1 MRYIPISG
9 TGQYPYPDH
18 NIDPALKGAD
28 WCMQYAKAAYFD
40 WNFASPKG
48 IFSANGGDYE
58 KYRLYALGKQPI
70 NQYKKWMGVDQQ
82 TNNTQL
88 VVDWSVRSVV
98 SGYRDKAISRLMKND
113 YTIVATAVDSLA
125 KDEMDDYYA
134 AIKAK
139 LAMRDLMIQQNPEMA
154 NHPALQLNAGEPRDI
169 EELEMRVS
177 QNEQFNRSKDA
188 EMAIELGMYENDYK
202 AQRRMIYEDLFDFGV
217 AGFADWLGD
226 DNKAKFR
233 RVNPNCVIVSNTK
246 DGTFSDIVH
255 AGEQID
261 VSLIE
266 LATVKDK
273 DGNLVFTEKELI
285 EFAGTIAGK
294 NFSNPGSLGLNTGWL
309 KPIDKFKCKVVDIKF
324 YTYNTDTY
332 TNRVDANGNLVFRKE
347 KYGRGEENNIRYV
360 RKRIQYVYKC
370 KWVVGTDKCYDW
382 GMCYDQPRSNNHQK
396 KALTRLPY
404 TFFAYNFYNMKA
416 QGFME
421 RLIPYIDD
429 YQLTMLKIQNFKNRA
444 VPSGWWMDLD
454 ALENVALSKGGADM
468 QPKELIQMFMETG
481 VLLGRSK
488 DAADQPRSQNWK
500 PIIPIENTA
509 ASELAMFYQD
519 LLNTVMAIEK
529 MTGYNMITSGN
540 PNPKTLTSGYEVA
553 NQSTDD
559 ALYPISFAEEFLS
572 LRLAEAVLCRMKQG
586 LKKGTVEGYAPYQGA
601 LNANTLRFL
610 TVSPDIAEREHG
622 IMLQQKSTE
631 QDKMWIMQQVQGD
644 IMNGFLDTSDAI
656 LIINTHNAKEAMQ
669 ILAYRVKKAKEA
681 MNQQKLAELQSTN
694 QANVQIA
701 QMAQQEKFQL
711 LQMEL
716 QAKMQMSRD
725 ALQVELQKEQ
735 MKIQAD
741 LQIRQYEMQLKYGMN
756 TDMASAKVQAAEITA
771 NAKVASAHIQGTD
784 AHVKAVIDGEAAITK
799 QHIANQKKELSTS
812 KK

>member
-1 MRYIPISG
+1 MRYTPISG
-9 TGQYPYPDH
+9 TGQFPFPDH
-18 NIDPALKGAD
+18 NIDPALKD
-28 WCMQYAKAAYFD
+28 SLWCMQYAKAAYYD

-88 VVDWSVRSVV
+88 VVDWSVRSII
-98 SGYRDKAISRLMKND
+98 SQYRDKAISRLMKND
-113 YTIVATAVDSLA
+113 YSIVATAVDSLA
-125 KDEMDDYYA
+125 KDEQDEYLA
-134 AIKAK
+134 SIKAK
-139 LAMRDLMIQQNPEMA
+139 LAMRELMIEMNPEMA
-154 NHPALQLNAGEPRDI
+154 KNPYLQIKQGEPMDI

-188 EMAIELGMYENDYK
+188 EMAIELGLYENDFK
-202 AQRRMIYEDLFDFGV
+202 SQRRMIFEDLFDFGV
-217 AGFADWLGD
+217 AGVADWLGD

-273 DGNLVFTEKELI
+273 EGNLVFTEKELI

-370 KWVVGTDKCYDW
+370 KWVVGTEKCYDW
-382 GMCYDQPRSNNHQK
+382 GMCYDQPRSNEISK
-396 KALTRLPY
+396 KALTKLPY

-416 QGFME
+416 QGYME
-421 RLIPYIDD
+421 RLVPYIDD
-429 YQLTMLKIQNFKNRA
+429 YQLTVLRIQNWKNRFI
-444 VPSGWWMDLD
+444 PGGWWINLD
-454 ALENVALSKGGADM
+454 MLENVALTKGGADM
-468 QPKELIQMFMETG
+468 QPKELLQMLMETG
-481 VLLGRSK
+481 VLVGRSL
-488 DAADQPRSQNWK
+488 DGAGNPLPGNVQ
-500 PIIPIENTA
+500 PIIAMDNTS
-509 ASELAMFYQD
+509 ASELKVFYED
-519 LLNTVMAIEK
+519 LLNTMGAMER

-559 ALYPISFAEEFLS
+559 ALYPIAFAEEFITLKLS
-572 LRLAEAVLCRMKQG
+572 ENILCRMKQG
-586 LKKGTVEGYAPYQGA
+586 LKKGKVEGYAPYQGA
-601 LNANTLRFL
+601 LNASTLRFL
-610 TVSPDIAEREHG
+610 SVSPEIAEREHG
-622 IMLQQKSTE
+622 IMLQQKSTD
-631 QDKMWIMQQVQGD
+631 QDKIWIMQQVQGD
-644 IMNGFLDTSDAI
+644 IVNGFLDTSDAI
-656 LIINTHNAKEAMQ
+656 LIINTHNAKQAME
-669 ILAYRVKKAKEA
+669 ILAYRVKKAKD
-681 MNQQKLAELQSTN
+681 NINKQKMAELQSTN
-694 QANVQIA
+694 QANMQIA

-716 QAKMQMSRD
+716 QTKMQINRD
-725 ALQVELQKEQ
+725 TLQVELQKEQ
-735 MKIQAD
+735 MKIQAE
-741 LQIRQYEMQLKYGMN
+741 LQIRQYEMQIKYGMN

-771 NAKVASAHIQGTD
+771 SAKVASAHIQGAD
-784 AHVKAVIDGEAAITK
+784 SHIGKIIDGEASITK
-799 QHIANQKKELSTS
+799 QKVANEKKETSTS
-812 KK
+812 K

>member
-1 MRYIPISG
+1 MRYTPISG
-9 TGQYPYPDH
+9 TGQFPYPDH
-18 NIDPALKGAD
+18 NIDPALKD
-28 WCMQYAKAAYFD
+28 SLWCMQYAKAAYYD

-261 VSLIE
+261 ISLIE

-273 DGNLVFTEKELI
+273 EGNLVFTEKELI

-370 KWVVGTDKCYDW
+370 KWIVGTEKCYDW
-382 GMCYDQPRSNNHQK
+382 GMCYDQPRSNNPQK

-421 RLIPYIDD
+421 RMIPYLDD
-429 YQLTMLKIQNFKNRA
+429 YQLTMLRIQNWKNRFI
-444 VPSGWWMDLD
+444 PGGWWINLD
-454 ALENVALSKGGADM
+454 MLENVALTKGGADM
-468 QPKELIQMFMETG
+468 TPKELLQMLLETG
-481 VLLGRSK
+481 ILVGRSL
-488 DAADQPRSQNWK
+488 DGAGNPLPGNVQ
-500 PIIPIENTA
+500 PIIAMDNTS
-509 ASELAMFYQD
+509 ASELQVFYQD
-519 LLNTVMAIEK
+519 LLNTIMAIEK

-559 ALYPISFAEEFLS
+559 ALYPIAFAEEFLS

-622 IMLQQKSTE
+622 IMLQQKSSE
-631 QDKMWIMQQVQGD
+631 NDRIWLLNQINQDIA
-644 IMNGFLDTSDAI
+644 NGFLDTSDAI
-656 LIINTHNAKEAMQ
+656 LIINTHNVKEAMQ
-669 ILAYRVKKAKEA
+669 ILAFRVKKAKQALQE
-681 MNQQKLAELQSTN
+681 QKMAELQSTN
-694 QANVQIA
+694 QANMQIA
-701 QMAQQEKFQL
+701 QMAQQEKFQF

-716 QAKMQMSRD
+716 QAKMQINKD
-725 ALQVELQKEQ
+725 TLIAEIEKEK

-741 LQIRQYEMQLKYGMN
+741 LQIRKYEMDVKYGMN
-756 TDMASAKVQAAEITA
+756 ERMASSKEISAEITA
-771 NAKVASAHIQGTD
+771 NAKVAASHVQGAD
-784 AHVKAVIDGEAAITK
+784 SHVKSILDGQAAIKKQEVANMKAASTTTK
-799 QHIANQKKELSTS
+799 
-812 KK
+812 